1 MATRRRTATKT
12 VKSSRRAPIATTG
25 KTPKGGL
32 HWAWRLE
39 PGATGRSDR
48 ADRDV
53 FVDQLVDLVVRR
65 MESRS
70 DRVRPSTA
78 PRVQTPN
85 PVEGPRRREL
95 KSLRV
100 LLGLS
105 QTEMARMLG
114 CSVRSLAKYET
125 TPQVPDWLRARL
137 REINTLIAE
146 ISVLL
151 TPQELQEWMHAA
163 IPDMQDRTPIR
174 IIADGDAIQLF
185 LLVRH
190 VAMGEHV

>member
-1 MATRRRTATKT
+1 M
-12 VKSSRRAPIATTG
+12 G
-25 KTPKGGL
+25 
-32 HWAWRLE
+32 RL
-39 PGATGRSDR
+39 DL
-48 ADRDV
+48 ADRDL
-53 FVDQLVDLVVRR
+53 FVDQLVDLVVRK

-70 DRVRPSTA
+70 DRVRPATA

-85 PVEGPRRREL
+85 PVDGARRREL
-95 KSLRV
+95 KALRV

-125 TPQVPDWLRARL
+125 APQVPDWLRARL
-137 REINTLIAE
+137 REINTLVAE
-146 ISVLL
+146 ISALL
-151 TPQELQEWMHAA
+151 TPKELQEWMHAA